1 MKRGWLTVGLLLA
14 SCAVR
19 SSLPVLGDVPDFELT
34 AQTGQSITR
43 QMLDGHVWVADFVYT
58 TCPGP
63 CPMMSSRMS
72 QVQKATAD
80 LPDVKL
86 VSFTVD
92 PAHDTPPV
100 LAEYAKHFL
109 AEPDRWYFL
118 TGPQSTLNRLGLQGF
133 KLNPVD
139 GNLDHSTRFVLVDR
153 KARIRGYYQFTD
165 DDFPKRLLADVRQ
178 VERERS

>member
-1 MKRGWLTVGLLLA
+1 MKYGWLTLGLLLA
-14 SCAVR
+14 SCASHR
-19 SSLPVLGDVPDFELT
+19 SLPPLGDVPDFSLT
-34 AQTGQSITR
+34 AQTGQSMTR
-43 QMLDGHVWVADFVYT
+43 KMLDGHVWVADFMYT

-80 LPDVKL
+80 IPDVKL

-100 LAEYAKHFL
+100 LAEYGRHFR
-109 AEPDRWYFL
+109 AQPERWYFL
-118 TGPQSTLNRLGLQGF
+118 TGPQSTLNYLGFTGF

-139 GNLDHSTRFVLVDR
+139 GSLDHSTRFVLVDR

-165 DDFPKRLLADVRQ
+165 DDFPKRLLADLRQ
-178 VERERS
+178 VVRERS